1 MIECQ
6 IMMHTLPLLRI
17 RVRCVCVNDL
27 YAMYTRV
34 EVRDILTVIFV
45 FVCSVCLL
53 HEKNTDTC
61 ITKLQSSLAKQ
72 AICRSAQQIQ
82 FFYRYNKLEINDG
95 KT

>member
-1 MIECQ
+1 M
-6 IMMHTLPLLRI
+6 
-17 RVRCVCVNDL
+17 NDL

-45 FVCSVCLL
+45 FVCLVCLL
-53 HEKNTDTC
+53 HEKNTDIC

-82 FFYRYNKLEINDG
+82 FFTDIINW
-95 KT
+95 K